1 MKFIKG
7 VFLCILSIV
16 FFIFWGIVFIPIM
29 MFFLLQGA
37 IFRDF
42 EGGMGN
48 VGNYW
53 VDLLDRYTQWLIKVS
68 N

>member
-1 MKFIKG
+1 MKLIKN

-42 EGGMGN
+42 ESG
-48 VGNYW
+48 VGEVGSKW
-53 VDLLDRYTQWLIKVS
+53 VDLLDEYTRWLVKES